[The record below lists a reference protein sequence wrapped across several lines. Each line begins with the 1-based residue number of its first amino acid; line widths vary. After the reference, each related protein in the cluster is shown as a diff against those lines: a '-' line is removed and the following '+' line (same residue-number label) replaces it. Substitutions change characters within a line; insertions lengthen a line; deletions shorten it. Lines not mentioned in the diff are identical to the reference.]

1 MTFVRPLDQVTLA
14 DVAAVGAKCATL
26 GELIAARG
34 VIGAVVPGGFAVT
47 TEAYR
52 RHLVDHGLVAPLAAA
67 LAGLDPDD
75 LDDLARR
82 AASARALVERAPVAP
97 ALAAELAAAV
107 AAHHGDAAVAVRS
120 SATVEDLA
128 AASAAGQQ
136 TSFLHVRGAAAVID
150 AVRRC
155 WASAFTAR
163 AIAYRRAHGLPDEAV
178 AVGVV
183 VQAMVAA
190 DRGAAGVAFSLDPET
205 GFPDVV
211 LVSSAWGL
219 GDAVVGGRVRPDEL
233 YVHKPTGAVVWRRVG
248 AKEVRCVE
256 ARGGGLRDEPVPL
269 EDRRRASLP
278 DDAARTLAGWTTAI
292 EAHLSARAGAPTPV
306 EVEWARD
313 AGGALH
319 VVQARPATGRA
330 ARAPAL
336 RLDRLLGHA
345 AAIAH
350 GTSVGAGIGIGRARV
365 VTSSAQL
372 DQVERGDVVVTT
384 LADPDWTPVL
394 RRVAAIV
401 AERGGRTSHA
411 AVVAR
416 ELDVPAVVGV
426 EGALRRVPDGEIVTV
441 SCAEGDV
448 GRIYRGAQPF
458 EPLELDAATLAA
470 VPSTRTRVEMSLG
483 RPDRAFRL
491 ARLPC
496 DGIGLARIEY
506 VLTTWVGLHPLA
518 VVHYDR
524 LPLELRGPIDARL
537 DGRTD
542 RAEVFVD
549 RLAQGLAVLAA
560 AMWPR
565 PVRMRF
571 SDFTSAEFAR
581 LPGGLPFEPLEP
593 NPLLGWRGAT
603 RYLDPECREAFALEC
618 AAVRRVRELGLT
630 NLHVMLP
637 FCRTP
642 DDAARVLEL
651 AAVAGL
657 PRGGGGPS
665 WHLLAELPSNA
676 LLADRFAELF
686 DGFTI
691 GLTDL
696 TQLVL
701 GVDREAAR
709 VATSFDER
717 DPAVRRACGL
727 VIDAARARGLPVA
740 LVGQAPLDDP
750 ALARWLVERGVD
762 AISVAPDSVIPLRRQ
777 LAAIEAGGA

>member
-1 MTFVRPLDQVTLA
+1 MGNWTEETPRIAL
-14 DVAAVGAKCATL
+14 VGAGRL
-26 GELIAARG
+26 G
-34 VIGAVVPGGFAVT
+34 
-47 TEAYR
+47 
-52 RHLVDHGLVAPLAAA
+52 VALAAA
-67 LAGLDPDD
+67 LRGAGLDAEGPHGRGFGGGD
-75 LDDLARR
+75 
-82 AASARALVERAPVAP
+82 
-97 ALAAELAAAV
+97 AEL
-107 AAHHGDAAVAVRS
+107 
-120 SATVEDLA
+120 
-128 AASAAGQQ
+128 
-136 TSFLHVRGAAAVID
+136 
-150 AVRRC
+150 
-155 WASAFTAR
+155 
-163 AIAYRRAHGLPDEAV
+163 
-178 AVGVV
+178 
-183 VQAMVAA
+183 
-190 DRGAAGVAFSLDPET
+190 
-205 GFPDVV
+205 V
-211 LVSSAWGL
+211 LL
-219 GDAVVGGRVRPDEL
+219 
-233 YVHKPTGAVVWRRVG
+233 
-248 AKEVRCVE
+248 C
-256 ARGGGLRDEPVPL
+256 
-269 EDRRRASLP
+269 
-278 DDAARTLAGWTTAI
+278 
-292 EAHLSARAGAPTPV
+292 
-306 EVEWARD
+306 
-313 AGGALH
+313 
-319 VVQARPATGRA
+319 
-330 ARAPAL
+330 
-336 RLDRLLGHA
+336 
-345 AAIAH
+345 
-350 GTSVGAGIGIGRARV
+350 
-365 VTSSAQL
+365 
-372 DQVERGDVVVTT
+372 
-384 LADPDWTPVL
+384 
-394 RRVAAIV
+394 
-401 AERGGRTSHA
+401 
-411 AVVAR
+411 
-416 ELDVPAVVGV
+416 
-426 EGALRRVPDGEIVTV
+426 VPDGEIVTV

-581 LPGGLPFEPLEP
+581 LPGGLPFEPLEA
-593 NPLLGWRGAT
+593 NPLLGWRGAS

-651 AAVAGL
+651 AAAAGL
-657 PRGGGGPS
+657 PRGAGGPS

-750 ALARWLVERGVD
+750 ALARWLVERGVG